1 MASAAG
7 GLWDPAE
14 LEVGEKLV
22 KIGDEGQSFEAVV
35 AIQILRWLSEDAN
48 KFHDFKFG
56 VQLHDDADKFDDV
69 VFGIQNQPN
78 SVFKYSMIQLKFK
91 SIESKYPNLKMQ
103 DIVHRHN
110 PQDKSIPKC
119 KPNICLKVYFDSYR
133 NVAAK
138 QLRKEGEFVDGTL
151 ENFVLLTNRSIVLEN
166 FKNIELTECPVS
178 TIGNIFPGKCY
189 KFSPA
194 KASEL
199 MTSCNIPR
207 DQLPEFKEFL
217 TKLILSVGQPND
229 REINE
234 FLKEKLGRD
243 YSQTFCAIREFSLK
257 WNRHKW
263 IQKRQLF
270 NRCGMFQGKP
280 LKAMSEILQDD
291 LYTDLNQETILK
303 LITNSLEIGKPHE
316 ETESTKKISNTLEH
330 LYIKRKFQM
339 QNEIDPGKLELADK
353 TNDEFHI
360 QEEVE
365 QQAVMSPRTDE
376 PGASASS
383 KNVHYFKR
391 QNEKLFWERTEG
403 RIDKVLEIRT
413 KNQTIFKEK
422 DLLRMDETKK
432 INILAGEPGMGKS
445 VAMSRLAGALKK
457 DNLWVVPINLVDLSS
472 SFKSAKNL
480 ATKEAC
486 LYFLINKCLKISTS
500 FEKEVFKSRVHRVAL
515 LLDGFDEICPSYKEE
530 CFKWIEGLS
539 QLNINQIWIATRSQ
553 LQSELEKKFLT
564 IALTMSTFSEKNNMD
579 FLHKYWRHKMTIEK
593 THRSVEIAKK
603 LVAHV
608 SSAISESKNVNSFI
622 GIPLIMSMVA
632 FIYRGQIDS
641 FLEDPEKISFLGP
654 VTLIRIYKE
663 FVEQKFKTSISKHVP
678 VTDQDKPYIA
688 GMIDTERKSF
698 LANHR
703 LLAIYHLFQRIK
715 RFKDLLKSLNISIET
730 IHNLLKKVSN
740 VEEKHG
746 VIYNVQNETVTFM
759 HKSFAEYLAA
769 DWFSHELVNSDG
781 ERKSQVSKF
790 LKGLYFKREQTNFRK
805 MFGLILAEGCQQPF
819 LADLFRCVIHK
830 NFFEVKQ
837 IINLHPETIT
847 ETDPLGRN
855 ALHAAIETEEWFN
868 PMSVFLIDQNKTQQI
883 VYAKDILFARTPIEY
898 MDFPDPDRHLWY
910 ARISELLCKPP
921 TCLPTFDCEG
931 FTNTSEAEED
941 KKLKNSKLSI
951 STKFSAQS
959 VASWR
964 VDFRFFIFY
973 FKYLLTRI
981 HLGPELNLVVKEH
994 LRTYLDRVSEM
1005 NDTKC
1010 KVCKE
1015 EKPNLKTCRACRS
1028 VKYCSAECHRIGW
1041 PNHKNDCKRFEQLVE
1056 IFNGLQ
1062 DRLETA
1068 RTTCRNF

>member
-1 MASAAG
+1 MALAARG
-7 GLWDPAE
+7 RGDPDE
-14 LEVGEKLV
+14 LGDLEKPV

-35 AIQILRWLSEDAN
+35 SILILLWLSEDAN
-48 KFHDFKFG
+48 KFHNFKFG
-56 VQLHDDADKFDDV
+56 VQLQDDAGKYDDI
-69 VFGIQNQPN
+69 VFGFQNRPN
-78 SVFKYSMIQLKFK
+78 CDFKYSMIQLKFK
-91 SIESKYPNLKMQ
+91 SIESKYPNLEMQ

-133 NVAAK
+133 EVTAK

-166 FKNIELTECPVS
+166 FKNIELTECQVS

-257 WNRHKW
+257 SNRHKW

-291 LYTDLNQETILK
+291 LYTHLNQETILK

-316 ETESTKKISNTLEH
+316 ETKSTKKISNTLEH

-422 DLLRMDETKK
+422 DLLRMGETEK

-445 VAMSRLAGALKK
+445 VVMSRLAQDLKK
-457 DNLWVVPINLVDLSS
+457 DNLWVVPINLTDLSS

-480 ATKEAC
+480 DKKEAC
-486 LYFLINKCLKISTS
+486 LDFLINDCLKISNS
-500 FEKEVFKSRVHRVAL
+500 FEQEVFKSRVDQVTL
-515 LLDGFDEICPSYKEE
+515 FLDGFDEICPSYKEE
-530 CFKWIEGLS
+530 CSKWLEGLS
-539 QLNINQIWIATRSQ
+539 QLKINQIWIATRSQ
-553 LQSELEKKFLT
+553 LQSELEKKFST
-564 IALTMSTFSEKNNMD
+564 IALTMSRFSEKDKID
-579 FLHKYWRHKMTIEK
+579 FMHKYWLHNMGIEK
-593 THRSVEIAKK
+593 TIQSVNIAKK

-608 SSAISESKNVNSFI
+608 ASAISASKNVNSFI
-622 GIPLIMSMVA
+622 GIPLIMSMIA
-632 FIYRGQIDS
+632 FIYRKQIDS
-641 FLEDPEKISFLGP
+641 FLDDPDKISFLGP
-654 VTLIRIYKE
+654 VTLIGIYKE
-663 FVEQKFKTSISKHVP
+663 FVEQKFKTSIDKYVP
-678 VTDQDKPYIA
+678 VTDQDKPYITD
-688 GMIDTERKSF
+688 MIEEKRESF

-703 LLAIYHLFQRIK
+703 LLAIYHLFQHVDG
-715 RFKDLLKSLNISIET
+715 FNDLLKSLDISID
-730 IHNLLKKVSN
+730 NKLNKLLKKVSN
-740 VEEKHG
+740 FEEKHG
-746 VIYNVQNETVTFM
+746 VIYNVQNEIVTFM

-769 DWFSHELVNSDG
+769 DWFSHELVTSG
-781 ERKSQVSKF
+781 AERKSQLSKF
-790 LKGLYFKREQTNFRK
+790 LKGLYFKTEQANFRK
-805 MFGLILAEGCQQPF
+805 MFGLILAEGCQQP
-819 LADLFRCVIHK
+819 LVADLFRCVIH
-830 NFFEVKQ
+830 NNLPELKQ
-837 IINLHPETIT
+837 IISLHPEIIT

-855 ALHAAIETEEWFN
+855 ALHAAVETEEWYHL
-868 PMSVFLIDQNKTQQI
+868 MSVFLIDQKKDI
-883 VYAKDILFARTPIEY
+883 IFAKDILFARTPIEY
-898 MDFPDPDRHLWY
+898 LDLPIPDGHEY
-910 ARISELLCKPP
+910 FAMISEMICEPAVRPLHTL
-921 TCLPTFDCEG
+921 DCED
-931 FTNTSEAEED
+931 TSEAEKY
-941 KKLKNSKLSI
+941 KKLKARKSLANYIDDVRIWVFRWIKDLLTSTESVLRKDLGVKL
-951 STKFSAQS
+951 
-959 VASWR
+959 
-964 VDFRFFIFY
+964 FY
-973 FKYLLTRI
+973 YYLLGRA
-981 HLGPELNLVVKEH
+981 LEE
-994 LRTYLDRVSEM
+994 
-1005 NDTKC
+1005 NDSKC
-1010 KVCKE
+1010 EVCKE
-1015 EKPNLKTCRACRS
+1015 EKPDLKTCKFCGS
-1028 VKYCSAECHRIGW
+1028 VKYCSKKCRITDR
-1041 PNHKNDCKRFEQLVE
+1041 PNHKKDCKQILLMKR
-1056 IFNGLQ
+1056 N
-1062 DRLETA
+1062 LECTIGHN
-1068 RTTCRNF
+1068 NFSDYVPLILISTF